1 MLFYATF
8 ISGFDSLA
16 AKLLSRDGM
25 NVVRMMDGAVEF
37 EADTIPT
44 NIPYLNNIF
53 VVLRRLNHTNLSRLA
68 QDILAKPIER
78 LNINRPK
85 NFRIFISQE
94 NELVSLPGNIMHDLV
109 DVFAHA
115 AAAPFSPRQAE
126 AEFWLLARS
135 EGVSYCL
142 YRLTSVKKHCA
153 RGELRPELA
162 TLLCEA
168 SEPQAYDIVLD
179 PFAGS
184 GSIPFARSRLS
195 QSFHGIFA
203 SEIRSELVD
212 AIKKKLKGIHNSKM
226 QRSFFVRQQDFLANT
241 FQSDYFTTIIT
252 DPPWGIYE
260 PVPHDFYPSIIKE
273 FARLLKPSGR
283 LVMLTAYPGVS
294 AMMPPSFKSVA
305 EYRILV
311 SGQKATVYSWIKS
324 S

>member
-8 ISGFDSLA
+8 ISGFDPLV
-16 AKLLSRDGM
+16 AKLMHRDGM
-25 NVVRMMDGAVEF
+25 NVVRMLDGAVEF
-37 EADTIPT
+37 ESEAIPT
-44 NIPYLNNIF
+44 DIPYLNNIF
-53 VVLRRLNHTNLSRLA
+53 VILRRLNHMNLSRLA

-78 LNINRPK
+78 LNIHRPK

-94 NELVSLPGNIMHDLV
+94 NELVSLSGNIMHDLV
-109 DVFAHA
+109 DVFVHA

-126 AEFWLLARS
+126 AEFWLQSRS

-142 YRLTSVKKHCA
+142 YRLTSVKKHCSK
-153 RGELRPELA
+153 GELRPELA

-168 SEPQAYDIVLD
+168 SEPQDDDIVLD

-184 GSIPFARSRLS
+184 GSIPFARSRLR

-252 DPPWGIYE
+252 DPPWGVYE
-260 PVPHDFYPSIIKE
+260 PISADFYPSVLKE
-273 FARLLKPSGR
+273 FARLLKPNGR
-283 LVMLTAYPGVS
+283 FILLTAYPGIS
-294 AMMPPSFKSVA
+294 GIMPPQFKPIM
-305 EYRILV
+305 EYHILV
-311 SGQKATVYSWIKS
+311 SGQKATVYSWQKTH
-324 S
+324 

>member
-8 ISGFDSLA
+8 ISGFDPLV
-16 AKLLSRDGM
+16 AKLMHRDGM

-37 EADTIPT
+37 KSETIPAD
-44 NIPYLNNIF
+44 IPYLNNIF

-68 QDILAKPIER
+68 QDVIAKQPASIPF
-78 LNINRPK
+78 RPK
-85 NFRIFISQE
+85 NFRIFVSQE
-94 NELVSLPGNIMHDLV
+94 NELISLPGNLMHDLV

-126 AEFWLLARS
+126 AEFWLQSRS
-135 EGVSYCL
+135 EGVAYCL
-142 YRLTSVKKHCA
+142 YRLTTVKKHCEK
-153 RGELRPELA
+153 GELRPELA

-168 SEPQAYDIVLD
+168 SKPQANDIVLD

-184 GSIPFARSRLS
+184 GSIPFARSRLH

-212 AIKKKLKGIHNSKM
+212 AIKKRLKGIHNSKM
-226 QRSFFVRQQDFLANT
+226 QRSFFVRQQDFLSNT

-260 PVPHDFYPSIIKE
+260 PISRDFYPSVLKE
-273 FARLLKPSGR
+273 FARLLSPNGR
-283 LVMLTAYPGVS
+283 LILLTAYPGVS
-294 AMMPPSFKSVA
+294 GIMPPQFTPIT
-305 EYRILV
+305 EYHILV
-311 SGQKATVYSWIKS
+311 SGQKATVFSWIKS